1 MIDLILKPRV
11 TTCIGTRLA
20 LKDDRPLQPTL
31 PAMETPHRRFPL
43 LRLAVAF
50 SMTLLS
56 ACGTWIHDDI
66 PMVILAGPFRWIGRR
81 KISLFYRPGK
91 DPLWFKPSFLKGRIT
106 PVEMYTD
113 GGSVPR
119 VFWNIPGL
127 SPWALGP
134 AYVIHDYIFLVHR
147 CGLPDPEVAKL
158 TFEDSALV
166 LAEVGKSL

>member
-1 MIDLILKPRV
+1 MLQPIMMTHETPQRKIPFF
-11 TTCIGTRLA
+11 RLA
-20 LKDDRPLQPTL
+20 AAL
-31 PAMETPHRRFPL
+31 
-43 LRLAVAF
+43 

-66 PMVILAGPFRWIGRR
+66 PDGDLGGTVSVDWTEED
-81 KISLFYRPGK
+81 LFIYRPGK
-91 DPLWFKPSFLKGRIT
+91 DPLWFRPSFMKSPIR

-147 CGLPDPEVAKL
+147 CGLPDPEVAKI
-158 TFEDSALV
+158 TFEDFSSSAC
-166 LAEVGKSL
+166 